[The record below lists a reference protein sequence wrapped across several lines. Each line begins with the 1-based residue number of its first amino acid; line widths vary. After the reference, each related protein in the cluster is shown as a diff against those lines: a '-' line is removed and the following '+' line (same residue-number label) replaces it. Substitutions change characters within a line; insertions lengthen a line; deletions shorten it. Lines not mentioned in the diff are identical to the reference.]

1 MAVLASLMVYFVFV
15 FLLLFNLNRVY
26 REDLDSRLLSWRAL
40 WEYGGMESVIAHT
53 TAEMQE
59 YTRTPFLFLAR
70 NYTGETV
77 SAIIP
82 GGWESFGVLDREVT
96 AKTIGTYSMLESKIL
111 PYGIMISGLRLEDD
125 SVLLVGVSMAN
136 NHFFTGVLLRSY
148 PLVFLVIVIT
158 SLGVGAF
165 SAQKLLHPIVRLNK
179 EIDLIIVT
187 GELGRR
193 LDVRGSGDQ
202 IDELVNRY
210 NRLLDRVESLIKG
223 MTDTLDAI
231 SHDLRTP
238 LTRLRGHAEL
248 AINKGTETDRND
260 ALSLVMEQT
269 DQVNEILTAIMD
281 MTESDQHISSSLM
294 KRCNLDYLCGQVCE
308 MYSFI
313 AAEKS
318 RKIRFHS
325 GDSACLRGD
334 PGQVCR
340 IIGNLLDNAVKYS
353 PEGGVIDVY
362 TGRNRN
368 EVWLKVFDE
377 GPGIPDEEAGRIF
390 DKLYR
395 LDSSRNSPGLG
406 LGLSVVKA
414 LVNAH
419 NGRVGVKS
427 LYGRG
432 SCFEVF
438 FPLFRENQLL

>member
-1 MAVLASLMVYFVFV
+1 M
-15 FLLLFNLNRVY
+15 FNLDRVY
-26 REDLDSRLLSWRAL
+26 REELDGRLLSLRAA
-40 WEYGGMESVIAHT
+40 WEYGGMESVIART

-59 YTRTPFLFLAR
+59 YMGAPFLFLAR
-70 NYTGETV
+70 NYVGETV
-77 SAIIP
+77 SAVIP
-82 GGWESFGVLDREVT
+82 GGWESFGVLDQQVT
-96 AKTIGTYSMLESKIL
+96 AETPGTYSTLESKIL
-111 PYGIMISGLRLEDD
+111 PYGIMISGLHLEDD

-136 NHFFTGVLLRSY
+136 NRLFIGVLLRSY
-148 PLVFLVIVIT
+148 PLVLLVIVIT
-158 SLGVGAF
+158 GLGVGAF
-165 SAQKLLHPIVRLNK
+165 SAQRLLHPIVHLNR

-202 IDELVNRY
+202 IDELMNRY

-260 ALSLVMEQT
+260 ALSLVVEQT

-281 MTESDQHISSSLM
+281 MTKSDQHISSSLM

-318 RKIRFHS
+318 RKIQFHS
-325 GDSACLRGD
+325 EGSVYLRGD

-362 TGRNRN
+362 TGRTSN

-419 NGRVGVKS
+419 NGRVGAKS

-432 SCFEVF
+432 ACFEVF
-438 FPLFRENQLL
+438 FPLFRESQLL